1 MCIWG
6 YFSNYNWNP
15 DVTICIISS
24 RHFKIITLARNILNL
39 ERMSIM
45 IFRKKKRVIE
55 TKKIKDE
62 RTIDNTLI
70 LKSIYY
76 IDMNTGTN
84 VKVNVFVI

>member
-1 MCIWG
+1 M
-6 YFSNYNWNP
+6 
-15 DVTICIISS
+15 
-24 RHFKIITLARNILNL
+24 L
-39 ERMSIM
+39 
-45 IFRKKKRVIE
+45 FRKKKRVIE

-76 IDMNTGTN
+76 IDTNTGTN